1 MSLSST
7 STIKQQISS
16 QLGPKAPAYFEPLAS
31 FVKGKISRTEFEDA
45 LKAVLDAP
53 NLIQLHN
60 ALIISLFDAR
70 SFKRPLTPPPDLPKP
85 PPRKR
90 RRTLPYQGPGDDGS
104 IRSGRLKRW
113 TVSVGK
119 HERDR
124 IATLESLPPP
134 TGPLLDT
141 DEIARER
148 GVVLLPERGEPPG
161 SRLAVQ
167 LATITRSPN
176 VQHIADRINLICAQ
190 NNLGSPSRS
199 VSSLMHLAC
208 EVGLVK
214 LKQLITH
221 ALTLTDKSL
230 AISSISTSSATSFSS
245 HRSQKQKV
253 LSTSAFDTLF
263 AMAPAVLPNG
273 SAAAMHL
280 AVGDREDDEED
291 IALLKKPDVK
301 DPRWQ
306 IVALLGERST
316 VKEMLRNGR

>member
-31 FVKGKISRTEFEDA
+31 FVTGKISRPEFEDS

-104 IRSGRLKRW
+104 IRSERLKRW
-113 TVSVGK
+113 MVSIGK

-124 IATLESLPPP
+124 IAALESVPP
-134 TGPLLDT
+134 TTGPRLDT

-208 EVGLVK
+208 EVK

-230 AISSISTSSATSFSS
+230 AISSISTASAPSSSS

-280 AVGDREDDEED
+280 AIGDREDDEED
-291 IALLKKPDVK
+291 IALLKKPDIK

>member
-16 QLGPKAPAYFEPLAS
+16 QLGAKAPAYFEPLAS
-31 FVKGKISRTEFEDA
+31 FVTGKISRPEFEDS

-104 IRSGRLKRW
+104 IRSERLKRW

-124 IATLESLPPP
+124 IATLESVPPS
-134 TGPLLDT
+134 TGPRLDA

-208 EVGLVK
+208 EVK

-230 AISSISTSSATSFSS
+230 AISSISTASAPSSSS

-280 AVGDREDDEED
+280 AIGDREDDEED
-291 IALLKKPDVK
+291 IALLKKPDIK

>member
-7 STIKQQISS
+7 STIKRQISS
-16 QLGPKAPAYFEPLAS
+16 QLGAKAPAYFEPLAS
-31 FVKGKISRTEFEDA
+31 FVTGKISRPEFEDS

-104 IRSGRLKRW
+104 IRSERLKRW

-119 HERDR
+119 HERDW
-124 IATLESLPPP
+124 IAALESVQPS
-134 TGPLLDT
+134 TGPRLDT

-208 EVGLVK
+208 E
-214 LKQLITH
+214 
-221 ALTLTDKSL
+221 
-230 AISSISTSSATSFSS
+230 
-245 HRSQKQKV
+245 
-253 LSTSAFDTLF
+253 
-263 AMAPAVLPNG
+263 
-273 SAAAMHL
+273 
-280 AVGDREDDEED
+280 
-291 IALLKKPDVK
+291 
-301 DPRWQ
+301 
-306 IVALLGERST
+306 
-316 VKEMLRNGR
+316 

>member
-16 QLGPKAPAYFEPLAS
+16 QLGAKAPAYFEPLAS
-31 FVKGKISRTEFEDA
+31 FVTGKISRPEFEDS

-104 IRSGRLKRW
+104 IRSERLKRW

-124 IATLESLPPP
+124 IAALESVPPP
-134 TGPLLDT
+134 TGPRLDA

-208 EVGLVK
+208 EVK

-230 AISSISTSSATSFSS
+230 AISSISTASAPSSSS

-280 AVGDREDDEED
+280 AIGDREDDEED
-291 IALLKKPDVK
+291 IALLKKPDIK

>member
-31 FVKGKISRTEFEDA
+31 FVTGKISRPEFEDS

-104 IRSGRLKRW
+104 IRSERLKRW

-124 IATLESLPPP
+124 IAALESVLPS
-134 TGPLLDT
+134 TGPRLDT
-141 DEIARER
+141 DEIQRER

-208 EVGLVK
+208 EVGLITP
-214 LKQLITH
+214 LLSNLIF
-221 ALTLTDKSL
+221 SR
-230 AISSISTSSATSFSS
+230 SS
-245 HRSQKQKV
+245 
-253 LSTSAFDTLF
+253 
-263 AMAPAVLPNG
+263 
-273 SAAAMHL
+273 
-280 AVGDREDDEED
+280 
-291 IALLKKPDVK
+291 
-301 DPRWQ
+301 
-306 IVALLGERST
+306 
-316 VKEMLRNGR
+316 

>member
-7 STIKQQISS
+7 LTIKQQISS
-16 QLGPKAPAYFEPLAS
+16 QLGVKAPAYFEPLAS
-31 FVKGKISRTEFEDA
+31 FVTGKISRPEFEDS

-104 IRSGRLKRW
+104 IRSERLKRW

-124 IATLESLPPP
+124 IAALESVLPP
-134 TGPLLDT
+134 TGPRLDT
-141 DEIARER
+141 DEIQRER

-208 EVGLVK
+208 EVK

-230 AISSISTSSATSFSS
+230 AISSISTASAPSSSS

-263 AMAPAVLPNG
+263 AVAPAVLPNG

-280 AVGDREDDEED
+280 ALGDREDDDED
-291 IALLKKPDVK
+291 IGLLKKPDVK